1 VLKGDE
7 HGYHEA
13 VFDVYGENSYREVM
27 KKYCCRKFKRF
38 DKKYGG
44 IVLLVD
50 NPEVGPGFKQFRE
63 IWDLKNCIFCGEEI
77 KQ

>member
-1 VLKGDE
+1 
-7 HGYHEA
+7 
-13 VFDVYGENSYREVM
+13 M

-50 NPEVGPGFKQFRE
+50 DPKVGGKFMKFRK
-63 IWDLKNCIFCGEEI
+63 IWDLKRCIFCSEEI
-77 KQ
+77 KK